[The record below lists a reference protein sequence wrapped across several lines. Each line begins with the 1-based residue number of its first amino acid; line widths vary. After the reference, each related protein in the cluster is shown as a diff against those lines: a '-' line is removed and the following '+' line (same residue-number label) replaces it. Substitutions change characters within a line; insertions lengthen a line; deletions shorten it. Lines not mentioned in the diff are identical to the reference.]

1 LQVLW
6 EYFTMALP
14 DSDPDMSRDAILL
27 LGMCGLSEVS
37 IIRANKEVGAQMR
50 FVLSS
55 NIRFFQV
62 IVEHG
67 LGERATTDFRL
78 ARNSCEALL
87 RLVPAK
93 LKQDDPN
100 PPLK

>member
-1 LQVLW
+1 
-6 EYFTMALP
+6 
-14 DSDPDMSRDAILL
+14 
-27 LGMCGLSEVS
+27 
-37 IIRANKEVGAQMR
+37 
-50 FVLSS
+50 
-55 NIRFFQV
+55 V

-67 LGERATTDFRL
+67 LGDRATTDFRL